1 MTSVHTEPLS
11 HKSSTLGDIKGIV
24 SVDWTMGDRAGISEH
39 SRLLRF
45 LHIGTEANCYTPGN
59 KKFSVENVHCIDTS
73 NQELA
78 VKEIVR
84 VAKEGLSVCPDALFF
99 ALAVCSRSQDPKTKD
114 SAYSALQEVC
124 LTGEGLFSFVHFGKR
139 SANPPQGGEE
149 VVELPCNW
157 YKLNLCLVF
166 SALSAIYKY
175 ITHGYEAAEKE
186 FSVEDVSSDV
196 KEILAYLK
204 AVHELKHTTD
214 EQKAVHL
221 IEMHDLSFEHVPTQL
236 LKSEE
241 VWLCLISRLPVQVL
255 VAQLPRLHR
264 LGFLKQK
271 SPVLKPLLER
281 LNTEITLTVNKLNP
295 LQTFII
301 IRHLEILQKGPADKT
316 VFHIHK
322 YFQLNNTLQMLQR
335 SSFKMVRPTNKRYL
349 MAVDICGSMFHGR
362 KTSGCRYLSS
372 ADASCL
378 VLMALAQAESE
389 KLTALA
395 FSKDGLEEIEVSKEM
410 SHGEVLKKLRE
421 IPMGTVDQASP
432 LLWAKEKK
440 KSFDVILI
448 CTDNQTQPDTH
459 PVDAFKDYRK
469 TMDLPQAR

>member
-1 MTSVHTEPLS
+1 
-11 HKSSTLGDIKGIV
+11 
-24 SVDWTMGDRAGISEH
+24 MGDRAGISEH

-124 LTGEGLFSFVHFGKR
+124 LTGEGLFSFVHFG
-139 SANPPQGGEE
+139 EE
-149 VVELPCNW
+149 VSKPTTGWGRSRRTAVANW
-157 YKLNLCLVF
+157 YKVDPKKLASLVTRVV
-166 SALSAIYKY
+166 SHRGWTHKDLLRLVHLKTENKALSAIYKY

-264 LGFLKQK
+264 
-271 SPVLKPLLER
+271 
-281 LNTEITLTVNKLNP
+281 
-295 LQTFII
+295 
-301 IRHLEILQKGPADKT
+301 
-316 VFHIHK
+316 
-322 YFQLNNTLQMLQR
+322 
-335 SSFKMVRPTNKRYL
+335 
-349 MAVDICGSMFHGR
+349 
-362 KTSGCRYLSS
+362 
-372 ADASCL
+372 
-378 VLMALAQAESE
+378 
-389 KLTALA
+389 
-395 FSKDGLEEIEVSKEM
+395 
-410 SHGEVLKKLRE
+410 
-421 IPMGTVDQASP
+421 
-432 LLWAKEKK
+432 
-440 KSFDVILI
+440 
-448 CTDNQTQPDTH
+448 
-459 PVDAFKDYRK
+459 
-469 TMDLPQAR
+469 